1 MVINRDI
8 IKNRQKKIFF
18 NYKTLLGE
26 KVVI

>member
-8 IKNRQKKIFF
+8 IKNRQKKNVF